1 MKPHK
6 FIPLLLIAAG
16 LLAYHNS
23 FQGPFIFDDLDS
35 IRDNPH
41 IRHLWPLTEP
51 MITSPK
57 LAVQGRPVECLTLAL
72 NYAWDGLNVRGY
84 HAFNLALHLASAL
97 VLFGVLRRTFES
109 ERLHARFAT
118 PAPWLAAAIALIWE
132 VHPLQTE
139 SVTYI
144 VQRSELL
151 MGLFLLLTLYCFIRG
166 VESQD
171 WPRGSAALRRGVEG
185 SGSAGAPISES
196 GLTSPSHEEERGAE
210 DERGSAGASPS
221 KTQRIG
227 WGQPTLHPTRLG
239 TADATPASD
248 RLGQPT
254 LHRARIGWFCLSVV
268 SCLLGMGSKEVMV
281 GAPLI
286 VLLYDRVFLASS
298 FRELWQRRGGLYIG
312 LAATWLLLALLVA
325 GATHDAARFGIK
337 GLTSWGYLTTEAG
350 VILYYLRL
358 CFWPHP
364 LVIDYADWPI
374 ASSWQDVLVSG
385 VVILGLLGAT
395 VWEFRRRP
403 WLGFLGA

>member
-1 MKPHK
+1 
-6 FIPLLLIAAG
+6 
-16 LLAYHNS
+16 
-23 FQGPFIFDDLDS
+23 
-35 IRDNPH
+35 
-41 IRHLWPLTEP
+41 
-51 MITSPK
+51 
-57 LAVQGRPVECLTLAL
+57 
-72 NYAWDGLNVRGY
+72 
-84 HAFNLALHLASAL
+84 
-97 VLFGVLRRTFES
+97 
-109 ERLHARFAT
+109 
-118 PAPWLAAAIALIWE
+118 
-132 VHPLQTE
+132 
-139 SVTYI
+139 
-144 VQRSELL
+144 
-151 MGLFLLLTLYCFIRG
+151 
-166 VESQD
+166 
-171 WPRGSAALRRGVEG
+171 
-185 SGSAGAPISES
+185 
-196 GLTSPSHEEERGAE
+196 
-210 DERGSAGASPS
+210 
-221 KTQRIG
+221 
-227 WGQPTLHPTRLG
+227 
-239 TADATPASD
+239 
-248 RLGQPT
+248 
-254 LHRARIGWFCLSVV
+254 
-268 SCLLGMGSKEVMV
+268 MV